1 MQQSEITRKFTF
13 EEYLQLEEE
22 TNQKYE
28 FHDGSV
34 YAMAGGSLNHSLI
47 ARNLV
52 GNLHPQLKN
61 GNCQIM
67 NNDLK
72 LKIETKSSYLYP
84 DAMIVC
90 GDLDMSDT
98 ENEAI
103 KNPKVIIEVLSKS
116 TQGYDRGDKFSFYRL
131 ITALEYYIL
140 IEQNK
145 VQVEV
150 YKRGSKSNRFIWE
163 LTVIEGLESTLSL
176 SLSETETITIKLSDI
191 YFKTK
196 FE

>member
-1 MQQSEITRKFTF
+1 MQHAELTKKVTF

-28 FHDGSV
+28 FHDGYI
-34 YAMAGGSLNHSLI
+34 YAMAGGSVNHSLI

-52 GNLHPQLKN
+52 GNLHPQLKD
-61 GNCQIM
+61 GDCQIM

-72 LKIETKSSYLYP
+72 LKIENKESYLYP

-90 GDLDMSDT
+90 GELEMSDK
-98 ENEAI
+98 ENAAI
-103 KNPKVIIEVLSKS
+103 TNPKVVIEVLSKS

-131 ITALEYYIL
+131 IPTLKYYIL

-145 VQVEV
+145 AQVEV

-163 LTVIEGLESTLSL
+163 LTVIEGLYSTLSL
-176 SLSETETITIKLSDI
+176 ALSETETITIKLSDI
-191 YFKTK
+191 YFKTQ

>member
-1 MQQSEITRKFTF
+1 MQQSELTRKLTF

-28 FHDGSV
+28 FHDGYV
-34 YAMAGGSLNHSLI
+34 YAMSGGSVNHSLI

-84 DAMIVC
+84 DAMIIC
-90 GDLDMSDT
+90 GELKMSDI
-98 ENEAI
+98 EKQAI
-103 KNPKVIIEVLSKS
+103 TNPRVVIEVLSKS
-116 TQGYDRGDKFSFYRL
+116 TEGYDRGDKFSSYRL
-131 ITALEYYIL
+131 IPTLEYYIL

-145 VQVEV
+145 AQVEV

-163 LTVIEGLESTLSL
+163 LTVIEGLDSTLSL
-176 SLSETETITIKLSDI
+176 VLSETETITIKLSDI